1 LWQTEIGGFMQT
13 IQIPLTEYKHL
24 QEELAMLKNSE
35 LLHSINKL
43 VDTLYQDKYGLY
55 MGDFSDDLTD
65 FAINNAWENTESAW
79 DKV

>member
-1 LWQTEIGGFMQT
+1 MQT

-35 LLHSINKL
+35 LLQSINKL
-43 VDTLYQDKYGLY
+43 VDALYQDKYGLY
-55 MGDFSDDLTD
+55 MGDFTDDLTD
-65 FAINNAWENTESAW
+65 FAINNAWENTESEW